1 VKVREIMTKDLTAV
15 ERDVPVREL
24 IFILENAEMPN
35 MPVVDEDG
43 KLIGF
48 ISEKD
53 LIRAALPGYFEMLHS
68 ASFIPDMN
76 QLARKL
82 AQIADNPIEKYM
94 HRDVLYVT
102 EEDDDLRAADLIIRK
117 GVKNLPVVDAQ
128 GRLIGRVRR
137 IDLLR
142 HLSGDDDPLA

>member
-1 VKVREIMTKDLTAV
+1 MKVREIMTKDLTAV
-15 ERDVPVREL
+15 EKDVPVREL
-24 IFILENAEMPN
+24 IFILDNAEMPN
-35 MPVVDEDG
+35 MPVVDEENR
-43 KLIGF
+43 LIGF

-82 AQIADNPIEKYM
+82 DEIADLPIEKYM
-94 HRDVLYVT
+94 HPNVLSVT
-102 EEDDDLRAADLIIRK
+102 TEDDDLRAADLIIRK
-117 GVKNLPVVDAQ
+117 GVKNLPVVDGEGQ
-128 GRLIGRVRR
+128 LVGRVRR

-142 HLSGDDDPLA
+142 HLL

>member
-1 VKVREIMTKDLTAV
+1 MKVREIMTKDLTAV
-15 ERDVPVREL
+15 EKDIPVREL
-24 IFILENAEMPN
+24 IFILDNAEMPN
-35 MPVVDEDG
+35 VSVVDEENR
-43 KLIGF
+43 LIGF

-76 QLARKL
+76 QLASKL
-82 AQIADNPIEKYM
+82 AQIAEEPIEKYM
-94 HRDVLYVT
+94 SSNLLSVT

-117 GVKNLPVVDAQ
+117 GVKNLPVVDDE
-128 GRLIGRVRR
+128 GRLVGRVRR

-142 HLSGDDDPLA
+142 HSL

>member
-15 ERDVPVREL
+15 EMDIPVREL
-24 IFILENAEMPN
+24 IFILDNAEMPN
-35 MPVVDEDG
+35 VPVVDDEG
-43 KLIGF
+43 RLIGF

-76 QLARKL
+76 QLASKL
-82 AQIADNPIEKYM
+82 TQIADEPIERYV
-94 HRDVLYVT
+94 RTEVLSVT
-102 EEDDDLRAADLIIRK
+102 EEDDDLQAADLIIRK
-117 GVKNLPVVDAQ
+117 GVKNVPVVDGD

-142 HLSGDDDPLA
+142 HLL

>member
-1 VKVREIMTKDLTAV
+1 MKVRDIMTRDLTAV
-15 ERDVPVREL
+15 EKDIPVREL
-24 IFILENAEMPN
+24 IFILENSEMPN
-35 MPVVDEDG
+35 MPVVGDDG

-76 QLARKL
+76 QLSTKL
-82 AQIADNPIEKYM
+82 MKIADEPIEKYM
-94 HRDVLYVT
+94 RRTVHFVT
-102 EEDDDLRAADLIIRK
+102 EDDDDLRAADLVIRQ
-117 GVKNLPVVDAQ
+117 GVKNLPVVNAE
-128 GRLIGRVRR
+128 GRLVGRVRR

-142 HLSGDDDPLA
+142 HFL

>member
-1 VKVREIMTKDLTAV
+1 MKVREIMTKDLTAV
-15 ERDVPVREL
+15 EKDVPVREL
-24 IFILENAEMPN
+24 IFILDNAEMPN
-35 MPVVDEDG
+35 MPVVDDDG

-76 QLARKL
+76 QLSTKL
-82 AQIADNPIEKYM
+82 TQIADEPLEKFM
-94 HRDVLYVT
+94 RREVHYVT
-102 EEDDDLRAADLIIRK
+102 EDDDDLRAADLVIRQ
-117 GVKNLPVVDAQ
+117 GVKNVPVVDSE
-128 GRLIGRVRR
+128 GRLVGRVRR

-142 HLSGDDDPLA
+142 HFL

>member
-1 VKVREIMTKDLTAV
+1 MKVREIMTRDLTAV
-15 ERDVPVREL
+15 EKDIPVREL
-24 IFILENAEMPN
+24 IFLLDNAEMPN
-35 MPVVDEDG
+35 VPVVDEENR
-43 KLIGF
+43 LIGF

-82 AQIADNPIEKYM
+82 DQIADEPIEKYM
-94 HRDVLYVT
+94 SPNVLSVT
-102 EEDDDLRAADLIIRK
+102 AEDDDLRAADLIIRK
-117 GVKNLPVVDAQ
+117 GVKNLPVVDDV

-142 HLSGDDDPLA
+142 RLL

>member
-1 VKVREIMTKDLTAV
+1 MKVSEIMTRDLTSV
-15 ERDVPVREL
+15 ESDIPVREL
-24 IFILENAEMPN
+24 IFILDNAEMPN
-35 MPVVDEDG
+35 VPVVDNDG
-43 KLIGF
+43 RLTGF

-76 QLARKL
+76 QLAGKL
-82 AQIADNPIEKYM
+82 EQIADQPIEKYM
-94 HRDVLYVT
+94 RHDVMSVT

-117 GVKNLPVVDAQ
+117 GVKNLPVVDSDN
-128 GRLIGRVRR
+128 RLIGRVRR

-142 HLSGDDDPLA
+142 RLL

>member
-1 VKVREIMTKDLTAV
+1 MKVREIMTKDLTAV
-15 ERDVPVREL
+15 EKDVPVREL

-35 MPVVDEDG
+35 MPVVEDDG
-43 KLIGF
+43 TLIGF

-76 QLARKL
+76 QLSTKL
-82 AQIADNPIEKYM
+82 MQIADDPLEKYM
-94 HRDVLYVT
+94 RKDVHYVT
-102 EEDDDLRAADLIIRK
+102 EDDDDLRAADLVIRQ
-117 GVKNLPVVDAQ
+117 GVKNVPVVDAE
-128 GRLIGRVRR
+128 GHLVGRVRR

-142 HLSGDDDPLA
+142 HFL

>member
-1 VKVREIMTKDLTAV
+1 MKVREIMTKDLTAV
-15 ERDVPVREL
+15 EKDVPVREL

-35 MPVVDEDG
+35 MPVVDDDG

-76 QLARKL
+76 QLATKL
-82 AQIADNPIEKYM
+82 TQIADEPLEKFM
-94 HRDVLYVT
+94 RREVHHVT
-102 EEDDDLRAADLIIRK
+102 EDDDDLRAADLVIRQ
-117 GVKNLPVVDAQ
+117 GVKNLPVLDSE
-128 GRLIGRVRR
+128 GRLVGRVRR

-142 HLSGDDDPLA
+142 HFL

>member
-1 VKVREIMTKDLTAV
+1 MKVREIMTKDLTAV
-15 ERDVPVREL
+15 EKDIPVREL
-24 IFILENAEMPN
+24 IFILDNAEMPN
-35 MPVVDEDG
+35 MSVVDEENR
-43 KLIGF
+43 LIGF

-82 AQIADNPIEKYM
+82 DEIADLPIERYM
-94 HRDVLYVT
+94 HPNVLSVT
-102 EEDDDLRAADLIIRK
+102 VEDDDLRAADLIIRK
-117 GVKNLPVVDAQ
+117 GVKNLPVVDGEGQ
-128 GRLIGRVRR
+128 LVGRVRR

-142 HLSGDDDPLA
+142 HLL

>member
-1 VKVREIMTKDLTAV
+1 MKVREIMTRDLTSV
-15 ERDVPVREL
+15 EKDIPVREL
-24 IFILENAEMPN
+24 IFVLDNAEMPN
-35 MPVVDEDG
+35 VPVVDDENC
-43 KLIGF
+43 LIGF

-76 QLARKL
+76 QLASKL
-82 AQIADNPIEKYM
+82 EQIADEPIEKYM
-94 HRDVLYVT
+94 SENVMSVT

-117 GVKNLPVVDAQ
+117 GVKNLPVVDDA
-128 GRLIGRVRR
+128 GHLIGRVRR

-142 HLSGDDDPLA
+142 KLL

>member
-1 VKVREIMTKDLTAV
+1 MKVREIMTKDLTAV

-24 IFILENAEMPN
+24 IFVLENAEMPN

-117 GVKNLPVVDAQ
+117 GVKNLPVVDGE

-142 HLSGDDDPLA
+142 HLSGDDDPVG

>member
-1 VKVREIMTKDLTAV
+1 MKVREIMTRDLTAV
-15 ERDVPVREL
+15 EPDVPVREL
-24 IFILENAEMPN
+24 IFIFENAEVPN
-35 MPVVDEDG
+35 MPVVNEDG
-43 KLIGF
+43 MLIGF

-82 AQIADNPIEKYM
+82 TQIADDPIEKYM
-94 HRDVLYVT
+94 SRDVHYVT
-102 EEDDDLRAADLIIRK
+102 EEDDDLRAADLVIRK
-117 GVKNLPVVDAQ
+117 GVKNLPVVDEN
-128 GRLIGRVRR
+128 GYLVGRVRR

-142 HLSGDDDPLA
+142 HFL